1 MIHGEYVFTASPDVI
16 QRIIRLSPI
25 TLMAIRFI
33 NELLV
38 LVASICP
45 ELLFI
50 SLQLQQPKTC
60 YNRRQKTCLQYNYM
74 VRILITGSLLVRV
87 CVKINQE
94 HTAKKQLSQVRFIFS
109 PQQYIQHA
117 RVVPSDL
124 KTKTRYKLF
133 IYAKQKRICNL
144 HGDLLKESRRHI
156 CRVNTEQIIMIPCYA
171 SYEIS

>member
-50 SLQLQQPKTC
+50 SLAIAT
-60 YNRRQKTCLQYNYM
+60 
-74 VRILITGSLLVRV
+74 
-87 CVKINQE
+87 
-94 HTAKKQLSQVRFIFS
+94 
-109 PQQYIQHA
+109 
-117 RVVPSDL
+117 
-124 KTKTRYKLF
+124 TK
-133 IYAKQKRICNL
+133 
-144 HGDLLKESRRHI
+144 DLL
-156 CRVNTEQIIMIPCYA
+156 
-171 SYEIS
+171 